1 MIVCLTHTVQTVGE
15 DSFNLRP
22 RVRLPPRRRLVIGAE
37 LAHVFRMAV
46 RATYP
51 VPVREEMPIVVA
63 EQLVVHV
70 VVRRRAHAYQLK
82 QPVPR
87 MMGLGM
93 DQTEPV
99 RVERPEGHVAPDVAV
114 DDGFRREER

>member
-1 MIVCLTHTVQTVGE
+1 MIVCLTHTVQTGGSL
-15 DSFNLRP
+15 DLRP

-37 LAHVFRMAV
+37 LAHVFRVAV
-46 RATYP
+46 RPAHP
-51 VPVREEMPIVVA
+51 VPVREEMPIIVG

-70 VVRRRAHAYQLK
+70 VVRRRAHTYGLE

-87 MMGLGM
+87 MVRLGM

-114 DDGFRREER
+114 DDGFRGKQR